1 MAAGAGALGR
11 LEVDAR
17 STHMKAT
24 IWISLFALALG
35 PALAGAAPVPALASA
50 RAEDVIEVSITELTQ
65 VEWSPGK
72 KLPKRI
78 AELDGKKVRIKGF
91 MALETEQG
99 TSSFRLTYD
108 QCGCAN
114 AKASHFVD
122 VDLGDEVT
130 DYGPDEYTLEGVF
143 SVGEK
148 KEDGFVTSLYRLKAD
163 SIE

>member
-1 MAAGAGALGR
+1 
-11 LEVDAR
+11 
-17 STHMKAT
+17 MKAAR
-24 IWISLFALALG
+24 WICVFGLALG
-35 PALAGAAPVPALASA
+35 PALAGASPVTSLASPL
-50 RAEDVIEVSITELTQ
+50 AEDVIEISITELTQ

-72 KLPKRI
+72 KLPKKI

-108 QCGCAN
+108 QCGCSN

-122 VDLGDEVT
+122 VDLGDEET
-130 DYGPDEYTLEGVF
+130 DYGPEEFTLEGVF

-163 SIE
+163 SID